1 LLCFFNTKEAT
12 ALRAVS
18 VEFRDTTATFPFF
31 DEKTHIPGK
40 YIRRWHSCFPNARAA
55 RFCDTVIPAVDFKR
69 LRDLEK
75 LDFCFGSRFSMA
87 AFLVT
92 DFHRLKILKLCYKEL
107 ECEDLELM
115 SGFQCP
121 QLTNLNL
128 FACEGLTSFFACVKI
143 PQLKILSLLG
153 NNADVY
159 TELMNF
165 EGLYFRNL
173 TNLTFDGG
181 FTHFTSGQFP
191 NLTDLNVHCSG
202 LTSLNGLEHPLLTN
216 LFLGDFKGISLE
228 GLRCPRLTKLIMSN
242 FDLPSLESL
251 ECPGLMKLILYG
263 CEGLTKL
270 DITPFPLLTD
280 LNIIKCCSCL
290 AESNLQASQ
299 LTSFSLYCCENLTSL
314 EGLKFPGL
322 TKLDLGGC
330 GNLTNLDIS
339 QFPLLTKL
347 ILEGCSG
354 LTKASMAA
362 LQRDQLTIRNS

>member
-1 LLCFFNTKEAT
+1 MEEAT
-12 ALRAVS
+12 TLRAVS
-18 VEFRDTTATFPFF
+18 EEFRHTTATFPFS
-31 DEKTHIPGK
+31 DEKTYIRGK
-40 YIRRWHSCFPNARAA
+40 YIGRWQACFSNARAA
-55 RFCDTVIPAVDFKR
+55 SLCDTVIPAVDFKR

-75 LDFCFGSRFSMA
+75 LDLGGSRFSMA
-87 AFLVT
+87 ALLIT
-92 DFHRLKILKLCYKEL
+92 DFRWLKTLKLGHKEL

-181 FTHFTSGQFP
+181 FTHITSDQFP
-191 NLTDLNVHCSG
+191 KLTDLSVHCSG
-202 LTSLNGLEHPLLTN
+202 LTNYSSLNGLEHPLLTN

-228 GLRCPRLTKLIMSN
+228 GRRCPRLTKLIMFNN

-251 ECPGLMKLILYG
+251 ECRGLMKLVLYG

-299 LTSFSLYCCENLTSL
+299 LTSFTLSCCENLTSL

-322 TKLDLGGC
+322 TKLYLGGC

-339 QFPLLTKL
+339 HFPLLTEL
-347 ILEGCSG
+347 ILQDCSG
-354 LTKASMAA
+354 LTEANMAA
-362 LQRDQLTIRNS
+362 LQRDQLTIRSYS